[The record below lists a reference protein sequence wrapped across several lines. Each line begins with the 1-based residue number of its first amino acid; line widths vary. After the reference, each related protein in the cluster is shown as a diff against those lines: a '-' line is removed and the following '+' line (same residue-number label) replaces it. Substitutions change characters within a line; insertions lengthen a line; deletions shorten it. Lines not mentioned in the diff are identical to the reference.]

1 MGLVVLLLFPGIALR
16 RGPHQ
21 SSLALIGPIRPL
33 GTTGP
38 SYALLQAGLD
48 RPSPP

>member
-1 MGLVVLLLFPGIALR
+1 MGLVVPLLFPGIALH
-16 RGPHQ
+16 RGRHQ
-21 SSLALIGPIRPL
+21 SSLALMAPIRPL

-38 SYALLQAGLD
+38 AYALLQAGLD

>member
-1 MGLVVLLLFPGIALR
+1 MGLVVLLLFPGIARR
-16 RGPHQ
+16 RGRHQ
-21 SSLALIGPIRPL
+21 SSSALIAPIRPL

-38 SYALLQAGLD
+38 AYALLQAGLD